1 MMGLHLALVLFLTL
15 YAFPAVAAEEDA
27 LAAAAAAIRDGHPA
41 EAAVM
46 YRDLAEAGDG
56 SGQYNLALLYLTG
69 RGVPQSHREALFWAW
84 RARLSGVA
92 EAPALIGRM
101 AAVTTPD
108 LQKELA
114 ARLTAALQPRI
125 DRGEGRA
132 MLELSGVYLEVLPE
146 PDLQQG
152 LVWQALAAALDV
164 PGAAEARDTTG
175 ARLTAEDRLAAE
187 AEAVKVL
194 ADLCDKGLKG
204 QTICAVAF

>member
-15 YAFPAVAAEEDA
+15 YAFPAVAADEQA
-27 LAAAAAAIRDGHPA
+27 LAAAAIAIRDGHPA
-41 EAAVM
+41 EAAVI

-56 SGQYNLALLYLTG
+56 AGQYNLALLYLTG

-84 RARLSGVA
+84 RARLSGVSD
-92 EAPALIGRM
+92 APALIARM
-101 AAVTTPD
+101 ADVTTPD

-114 ARLTAALQPRI
+114 ARLTESLQPRI

-146 PDLQQG
+146 PDLQTG

-175 ARLTAEDRLAAE
+175 ARLSAEDRLAAE

-194 ADLCDKGLKG
+194 STLCEKGLKG
-204 QTICAVAF
+204 QTICTVAF